1 MGEHVIRIIDK
12 TERAYTKWQEE
23 GPEGVR
29 VWGENK
35 GIEAKPW
42 RTCALCKKLQ
52 EQMGMWTQ
60 RFEVKCF
67 RLKREQWGKDKL
79 TEMSVKSLMALAVV
93 EAQVPQKVTYSEE
106 GTTRRGPAVYKIAY
120 EFPKGAP
127 KDIKEKIPIHFL
139 WHVMQHAISLE
150 EETGPDS
157 GYSEYKIRHFPCR
170 VEIKFLK
177 YGGLCFFFFS
187 FSIHSLKSI
196 SQTL

>member
-29 VWGENK
+29 VWRENK

-67 RLKREQWGKDKL
+67 HLKREQWGKDKL

-93 EAQVPQKVTYSEE
+93 EAQVPQKVTYLEE
-106 GTTRRGPAVYKIAY
+106 GTTRRAGGVQKLHRNSQNGHQKISRRKFQY
-120 EFPKGAP
+120 
-127 KDIKEKIPIHFL
+127 
-139 WHVMQHAISLE
+139 IS
-150 EETGPDS
+150 
-157 GYSEYKIRHFPCR
+157 
-170 VEIKFLK
+170 
-177 YGGLCFFFFS
+177 YGM
-187 FSIHSLKSI
+187 
-196 SQTL
+196 